1 MTSIKSISGI
11 TGTIG
16 GIVNDNLTPINAI
29 KFAAAYG
36 IQLKQQNI
44 KKKISLIIGRDAKIC
59 EDTISTEP
67 IIRIYTESISEDEA
81 DELAIKFINEI
92 KKCI

>member
-1 MTSIKSISGI
+1 MALIKSISGI
-11 TGTIG
+11 RGTIG

-36 IQLKQQNI
+36 IWLKQQNI
-44 KKKISLIIGRDAKIC
+44 KKILSLIIGRDARISG
-59 EDTISTEP
+59 DTISTEP
-67 IIRIYTESISEDEA
+67 IIRIYTESISEDGA
-81 DELAIKFINEI
+81 DELAIRYINEI